1 MAESKWQGTQ
11 TLLLGR
17 HSALTLHLP
26 TSSVPAEAGVQRD
39 SREEH
44 GVSGRCLRCPWQ
56 TAPCD
61 LLAEPMLGPQI
72 GAGHVMGAGPD
83 DPLRGLF
90 PGLIGQG
97 SPWEKRQDTAS
108 RARSLQSAV
117 QTCPSQ
123 VLQQPSSGLVGRRK
137 GRSQSRK
144 DGARNRR
151 TGSRSRADVAELWPF
166 TPCLAGLHSQP
177 SPAQPA
183 LLRAKGLGLLKAN
196 IFSLLTPATSL
207 FKLHA
212 G

>member
-1 MAESKWQGTQ
+1 MAGA
-11 TLLLGR
+11 L
-17 HSALTLHLP
+17 HLTLHLP
-26 TSSVPAEAGVQRD
+26 TSSMPAEAGVQLD

-56 TAPCD
+56 TVPCD
-61 LLAEPMLGPQI
+61 LLAEPMLGPEI

-83 DPLRGLF
+83 DSFRGLF
-90 PGLIGQG
+90 PGLMGQG

-108 RARSLQSAV
+108 RACSLQSAV

-151 TGSRSRADVAELWPF
+151 TGSRSHADVAELSGHSHPAW
-166 TPCLAGLHSQP
+166 LASTA
-177 SPAQPA
+177 SP
-183 LLRAKGLGLLKAN
+183 LLP
-196 IFSLLTPATSL
+196 SLLCHGQ
-207 FKLHA
+207 K
-212 G
+212 GWVC